1 MLQEPTANVSTAS
14 SFTANANSGVP
25 RRRHA
30 LRVLA
35 AGLLGTVLLGACS
48 LVPKFEKPTL
58 ELVSL
63 KLADGNLLSQ
73 RFNARLKVHNPND
86 RALPVNGLHY
96 TVEIDG
102 KAFGR
107 GESAR
112 AFTVPARGEAEFDMT
127 LDANLA
133 GAVAAVL
140 TRRERAKG
148 RELEYRLKGT
158 VSIDLPFMRSLEF
171 DQVGTF
177 RF

>member
-1 MLQEPTANVSTAS
+1 MFANVPETM
-14 SFTANANSGVP
+14 P
-25 RRRHA
+25 RRRRA
-30 LRVLA
+30 LRLLA
-35 AGLLGTVLLGACS
+35 VGLLGTVLLGACS

-73 RFNARLKVHNPND
+73 RFNARLKVLNPND

-102 KAFGR
+102 KAFGK
-107 GESAR
+107 GESTR

-140 TRRERAKG
+140 SRRERAKG

-158 VSIDLPFMRSLEF
+158 VSIDLPLMRSLDF
-171 DQVGTF
+171 DQGGTF

>member
-1 MLQEPTANVSTAS
+1 MLPQMQESLVQ
-14 SFTANANSGVP
+14 
-25 RRRHA
+25 RRRA
-30 LRVLA
+30 WRLLG
-35 AGLLGTVLLGACS
+35 AGLLGTLLLSACS

-86 RALPVNGLHY
+86 RALPVNGLRY

-102 KAFGR
+102 KAFGK
-107 GESAR
+107 GESTR

-140 TRRERAKG
+140 SRRERAKG
-148 RELEYRLKGT
+148 RELEYRLVGT
-158 VSIDLPFMRSLEF
+158 VSIDLPLMRSLEF

>member
-1 MLQEPTANVSTAS
+1 MFTHVSETM
-14 SFTANANSGVP
+14 P
-25 RRRHA
+25 RRRRA

-35 AGLLGTVLLGACS
+35 AGLLGTWLLGACS
-48 LVPKFEKPTL
+48 LVPKFEKPKL

-73 RFNARLKVHNPND
+73 RFNARLKVYNPND
-86 RALPVNGLHY
+86 RALPVNGLRY

-102 KAFGR
+102 KAFGK
-107 GESAR
+107 GESTR

-140 TRRERAKG
+140 SRRERAKG
-148 RELEYRLKGT
+148 RELEYRLVGT
-158 VSIDLPFMRSLEF
+158 VSIDLPLMRSLEF
-171 DQVGTF
+171 DQVGKF

>member
-1 MLQEPTANVSTAS
+1 MFTHVSETM
-14 SFTANANSGVP
+14 P
-25 RRRHA
+25 RRHA
-30 LRVLA
+30 WRVLA
-35 AGLLGTVLLGACS
+35 AGLLGALLLGGCS

-73 RFNARLKVHNPND
+73 RFNVRLKVLNPND
-86 RALPVNGLHY
+86 RALPVNGLRY

-102 KAFGR
+102 KAFGK
-107 GESAR
+107 GESTR

-140 TRRERAKG
+140 SRRERAKG

-158 VSIDLPFMRSLEF
+158 VSIDLSLMRSLDF
-171 DQVGTF
+171 DQVGSF

>member
-1 MLQEPTANVSTAS
+1 MLSYMQEIFVQRS
-14 SFTANANSGVP
+14 
-25 RRRHA
+25 HA
-30 LRVLA
+30 WRLLA
-35 AGLLGTVLLGACS
+35 AGVLGTLLLSACS

-86 RALPVNGLHY
+86 RALPVNGLQY

-102 KAFGR
+102 KAFGK
-107 GESAR
+107 GESTR

-140 TRRERAKG
+140 SRRERAKG
-148 RELEYRLKGT
+148 RELEYRLVGT
-158 VSIDLPFMRSLEF
+158 VSIDLPLMRSLKF

>member
-1 MLQEPTANVSTAS
+1 MQTLAFPAVRWRGLA
-14 SFTANANSGVP
+14 FLLFAM
-25 RRRHA
+25 A
-30 LRVLA
+30 LLA
-35 AGLLGTVLLGACS
+35 GCA

-58 ELVSL
+58 ELVNL

-73 RFNARLKVHNPND
+73 RFEARVKVYNPNS
-86 RALPVNGLHY
+86 RALPVKALRY

-102 KAFGR
+102 KTFGR

-112 AFTVPARGEAEFDMT
+112 AFTVPPRGEAEFDMT

-140 TRRERAKG
+140 QRRDRMKG
-148 RELEYRLKGT
+148 RMVDYRLKGT
-158 VSIDLPFMRSLEF
+158 VNIDLPMMGSLEF

>member
-1 MLQEPTANVSTAS
+1 MFTHVSETM
-14 SFTANANSGVP
+14 P
-25 RRRHA
+25 RRRRA

-35 AGLLGTVLLGACS
+35 AGLLGTWLLGACS

-73 RFNARLKVHNPND
+73 RFNARLKVYNPND
-86 RALPVNGLHY
+86 RALPVNGLCY

-102 KAFGR
+102 KAFGK
-107 GESAR
+107 GESTR

-140 TRRERAKG
+140 SRRERAKG
-148 RELEYRLKGT
+148 RELEYRLVGT
-158 VSIDLPFMRSLEF
+158 VSIDLPLMRSLEF
-171 DQVGTF
+171 DQVGKF

>member
-1 MLQEPTANVSTAS
+1 MLSHMQQTLVQ
-14 SFTANANSGVP
+14 
-25 RRRHA
+25 RRHA

-35 AGLLGTVLLGACS
+35 AGLLGTWLLGACS

-73 RFNARLKVHNPND
+73 RFNARLKVLNPND

-102 KAFGR
+102 KAFGK
-107 GESAR
+107 GESTR

-140 TRRERAKG
+140 SRRERAKG

-158 VSIDLPFMRSLEF
+158 VSIDLPLMRSLEF

>member
-1 MLQEPTANVSTAS
+1 MFTHVSEIM
-14 SFTANANSGVP
+14 P
-25 RRRHA
+25 RRHA
-30 LRVLA
+30 WRVLA
-35 AGLLGTVLLGACS
+35 AGLLGTLLLGGCS

-73 RFNARLKVHNPND
+73 RFNVRLKVLNPND

-102 KAFGR
+102 KAFGK
-107 GESAR
+107 GESTR

-140 TRRERAKG
+140 SRRERAKG

-158 VSIDLPFMRSLEF
+158 VSIDLPLMRSLDF
-171 DQVGTF
+171 DQVGSF

>member
-1 MLQEPTANVSTAS
+1 MLPQMQESLVQ
-14 SFTANANSGVP
+14 
-25 RRRHA
+25 RRHA
-30 LRVLA
+30 WCLLG
-35 AGLLGTVLLGACS
+35 AGLLGTLLLSACS

-58 ELVSL
+58 ELVTL

-86 RALPVNGLHY
+86 RALPVNGLRY

-102 KAFGR
+102 KAFGK
-107 GESAR
+107 GESTR

-140 TRRERAKG
+140 SRRERAKG
-148 RELEYRLKGT
+148 RELEYRLVGT
-158 VSIDLPFMRSLEF
+158 VSIDLPLMRSLEF

>member
-1 MLQEPTANVSTAS
+1 MFTHVSETM
-14 SFTANANSGVP
+14 P
-25 RRRHA
+25 RRHA
-30 LRVLA
+30 WRVLA
-35 AGLLGTVLLGACS
+35 AGLLGALLLGGCS

-63 KLADGNLLSQ
+63 KLADDNLLSQ
-73 RFNARLKVHNPND
+73 RFNVRLKVLNPND
-86 RALPVNGLHY
+86 RALPVNGLRY

-102 KAFGR
+102 KAFGK
-107 GESAR
+107 GESTR

-140 TRRERAKG
+140 SRRERAKG

-158 VSIDLPFMRSLEF
+158 VSIDLPLMRSLDF
-171 DQVGTF
+171 DQVGSF

>member
-1 MLQEPTANVSTAS
+1 MLPQMQKTLVQ
-14 SFTANANSGVP
+14 
-25 RRRHA
+25 RRRA
-30 LRVLA
+30 WRLLA
-35 AGLLGTVLLGACS
+35 AGLLGTLLLGACS

-73 RFNARLKVHNPND
+73 RFNARLKVLNPND

-102 KAFGR
+102 KAFGK
-107 GESAR
+107 GESTR

-133 GAVAAVL
+133 GALAGARGAA
-140 TRRERAKG
+140 RR
-148 RELEYRLKGT
+148 
-158 VSIDLPFMRSLEF
+158 VPPRSSP
-171 DQVGTF
+171 
-177 RF
+177 

>member
-1 MLQEPTANVSTAS
+1 MFTHVSETM
-14 SFTANANSGVP
+14 P
-25 RRRHA
+25 RRHA
-30 LRVLA
+30 WRVLA
-35 AGLLGTVLLGACS
+35 AGLLGAWLLGGCS

-73 RFNARLKVHNPND
+73 RFKVRLKVLNPND
-86 RALPVNGLHY
+86 RALPVNGLRY

-102 KAFGR
+102 KAFGI
-107 GESAR
+107 GESTR

-140 TRRERAKG
+140 SRRERAKG
-148 RELEYRLKGT
+148 RDLEYRLKGT
-158 VSIDLPFMRSLEF
+158 VSIDLPLMRSLDF
-171 DQVGTF
+171 DQVGSF

>member
-1 MLQEPTANVSTAS
+1 MLPPMQKTLVQ
-14 SFTANANSGVP
+14 
-25 RRRHA
+25 RRLAWR
-30 LRVLA
+30 LLA
-35 AGLLGTVLLGACS
+35 AGLLGTLLLSACS

-73 RFNARLKVHNPND
+73 RFNVRLKVHNPND

-102 KAFGR
+102 KAFGK
-107 GESAR
+107 GESTR

-127 LDANLA
+127 LEANLA

-140 TRRERAKG
+140 SRRERAKG
-148 RELEYRLKGT
+148 HELEYRLKGT
-158 VSIDLPFMRSLEF
+158 VSIDLPLMRSLDF

>member
-1 MLQEPTANVSTAS
+1 MFTHVSETM
-14 SFTANANSGVP
+14 P
-25 RRRHA
+25 RRHA
-30 LRVLA
+30 WRVLA
-35 AGLLGTVLLGACS
+35 AGLLGALLLGGCS

-73 RFNARLKVHNPND
+73 RFNVRLKVLNPND
-86 RALPVNGLHY
+86 RALPVNGLRY

-102 KAFGR
+102 KAFGK
-107 GESAR
+107 GESTR
-112 AFTVPARGEAEFDMT
+112 AFTLPARGEAEFDMT

-140 TRRERAKG
+140 SRRERAKG

-158 VSIDLPFMRSLEF
+158 VSIDLPLMRSLDF
-171 DQVGTF
+171 DQVGSF

>member
-1 MLQEPTANVSTAS
+1 MLPT
-14 SFTANANSGVP
+14 VP
-25 RRRHA
+25 AA
-30 LRVLA
+30 LRRALRLLA
-35 AGLLGTVLLGACS
+35 AAVFGTVLLGACS

-107 GESAR
+107 GESTR
-112 AFTVPARGEAEFDMT
+112 AFTVPAHGEAEFDMT

-148 RELEYRLKGT
+148 REVEYRLKGT
-158 VSIDLPFMRSLEF
+158 VSIDLPLMRSLEF
-171 DQVGTF
+171 DQVGNF

>member
-1 MLQEPTANVSTAS
+1 MFTHVSETM
-14 SFTANANSGVP
+14 P
-25 RRRHA
+25 RRHA
-30 LRVLA
+30 WRVLA
-35 AGLLGTVLLGACS
+35 AGLLGTWLLGACS

-73 RFNARLKVHNPND
+73 RFNVRLKVLNPND
-86 RALPVNGLHY
+86 RALPVNGLRY

-102 KAFGR
+102 KAFGK
-107 GESAR
+107 GESPR

-140 TRRERAKG
+140 SRRERAKG

-158 VSIDLPFMRSLEF
+158 VSIDLPLMRSLDF
-171 DQVGTF
+171 DQVGSF

>member
-1 MLQEPTANVSTAS
+1 MFTHVSETM
-14 SFTANANSGVP
+14 P
-25 RRRHA
+25 RRHA
-30 LRVLA
+30 WRVLA
-35 AGLLGTVLLGACS
+35 AGLLGTLLLGGCS

-73 RFNARLKVHNPND
+73 RFNVRLKVLNPND
-86 RALPVNGLHY
+86 RALPVNGLRY

-102 KAFGR
+102 KAFGK
-107 GESAR
+107 GESTR

-140 TRRERAKG
+140 SRRERAKG

-158 VSIDLPFMRSLEF
+158 VSIDLPLMRSLDF
-171 DQVGTF
+171 DQVGSF

>member
-1 MLQEPTANVSTAS
+1 MLSYMQEIFVQ
-14 SFTANANSGVP
+14 
-25 RRRHA
+25 RRHA
-30 LRVLA
+30 WRLLA
-35 AGLLGTVLLGACS
+35 AGVLGTLLLSACS

-102 KAFGR
+102 KAFGK
-107 GESAR
+107 GESTR

-140 TRRERAKG
+140 SRRERAKG
-148 RELEYRLKGT
+148 RELEYRLVGT
-158 VSIDLPFMRSLEF
+158 VSIDLPLMRSLKF
-171 DQVGTF
+171 DQVGKF

>member
-1 MLQEPTANVSTAS
+1 MLPQMQKTLVQ
-14 SFTANANSGVP
+14 
-25 RRRHA
+25 RRRA
-30 LRVLA
+30 WRLLA
-35 AGLLGTVLLGACS
+35 AGLLGTLLLGACS

-73 RFNARLKVHNPND
+73 RFNARLKVLNPND

-102 KAFGR
+102 KAFGK
-107 GESAR
+107 GESTR

-133 GAVAAVL
+133 GALAAVL
-140 TRRERAKG
+140 SRRERAKG

-158 VSIDLPFMRSLEF
+158 VSIDLPLMRSLDF

>member
-1 MLQEPTANVSTAS
+1 MFTHVSEPM
-14 SFTANANSGVP
+14 P
-25 RRRHA
+25 RRHA
-30 LRVLA
+30 WRVLA
-35 AGLLGTVLLGACS
+35 AGLLGALLLGGCS

-73 RFNARLKVHNPND
+73 RFNVRLKVLNPND
-86 RALPVNGLHY
+86 RALPVNGLRY

-102 KAFGR
+102 KAFGK
-107 GESAR
+107 GESTR

-140 TRRERAKG
+140 SRRERAKG

-158 VSIDLPFMRSLEF
+158 VSIDLPLMRSLDF
-171 DQVGTF
+171 DQVGSF

>member
-1 MLQEPTANVSTAS
+1 MFTHVSETM
-14 SFTANANSGVP
+14 P
-25 RRRHA
+25 RRHA
-30 LRVLA
+30 WRVLA
-35 AGLLGTVLLGACS
+35 AGLLGALLLGGCS

-73 RFNARLKVHNPND
+73 RFNVRLKVLNPND
-86 RALPVNGLHY
+86 RALPVNGLRY

-102 KAFGR
+102 KAFGK
-107 GESAR
+107 GESTR

-140 TRRERAKG
+140 SRRERAKG

-158 VSIDLPFMRSLEF
+158 VSIDLPLMRSLDF
-171 DQVGTF
+171 DQVGSF

>member
-1 MLQEPTANVSTAS
+1 M
-14 SFTANANSGVP
+14 FANATETMP
-25 RRRHA
+25 QRRRA
-30 LRVLA
+30 WRLLA
-35 AGLLGTVLLGACS
+35 AGLLGTVLLSACS
-48 LVPKFEKPTL
+48 LVPKFETPTL

-86 RALPVNGLHY
+86 RALPVNGLRY

-102 KAFGR
+102 KAFGK
-107 GESAR
+107 GESTR

-140 TRRERAKG
+140 SRRERAKG
-148 RELEYRLKGT
+148 RELEYRLVGT
-158 VSIDLPFMRSLEF
+158 VSIDLPLMRSLEF

>member
-1 MLQEPTANVSTAS
+1 
-14 SFTANANSGVP
+14 
-25 RRRHA
+25 
-30 LRVLA
+30 
-35 AGLLGTVLLGACS
+35 
-48 LVPKFEKPTL
+48 
-58 ELVSL
+58 L

-73 RFNARLKVHNPND
+73 RFNARLKVYNPND
-86 RALPVNGLHY
+86 RALPVNGLRY

-102 KAFGR
+102 KGFGK
-107 GESAR
+107 GESTR

-140 TRRERAKG
+140 SRRERAKG
-148 RELEYRLKGT
+148 RELEYRLVGT
-158 VSIDLPFMRSLEF
+158 VSIDLPLMRSLEF

>member
-1 MLQEPTANVSTAS
+1 MFTHVSETM
-14 SFTANANSGVP
+14 P
-25 RRRHA
+25 RRHA
-30 LRVLA
+30 WRVLA
-35 AGLLGTVLLGACS
+35 AGLLGTWLLGACS

-73 RFNARLKVHNPND
+73 RFNVRLKVLNPND
-86 RALPVNGLHY
+86 RALPVNGLRY

-102 KAFGR
+102 KAFGK
-107 GESAR
+107 GESTR

-140 TRRERAKG
+140 SRRERAKG

-158 VSIDLPFMRSLEF
+158 VSIDLPLMRSLDF
-171 DQVGTF
+171 DQVGSF

>member
-1 MLQEPTANVSTAS
+1 MFTHVSETM
-14 SFTANANSGVP
+14 P
-25 RRRHA
+25 RRRRA

-35 AGLLGTVLLGACS
+35 AGLLGTWLLGACS
-48 LVPKFEKPTL
+48 LVPKFEKPKL

-73 RFNARLKVHNPND
+73 RFNARLKVYNPND
-86 RALPVNGLHY
+86 RALPVNGLRY

-102 KAFGR
+102 KAFGK
-107 GESAR
+107 GESTR

-140 TRRERAKG
+140 SRRERAKG
-148 RELEYRLKGT
+148 RELEYRLVGT
-158 VSIDLPFMRSLEF
+158 VSIDLPLMRSLEF
-171 DQVGTF
+171 VQVGKF

>member
-1 MLQEPTANVSTAS
+1 MFIHVSETM
-14 SFTANANSGVP
+14 P
-25 RRRHA
+25 RRRRA

-35 AGLLGTVLLGACS
+35 AGLLGTWLLGACS

-73 RFNARLKVHNPND
+73 RFNARLKVYNPND
-86 RALPVNGLHY
+86 RALPVNGLRY

-102 KAFGR
+102 KAFGK
-107 GESAR
+107 GESTR

-140 TRRERAKG
+140 SRRERAKG
-148 RELEYRLKGT
+148 RELEYRLVGT
-158 VSIDLPFMRSLEF
+158 VSIDLPLMRSLEF

>member
-1 MLQEPTANVSTAS
+1 MFTHVSETM
-14 SFTANANSGVP
+14 P
-25 RRRHA
+25 RRHA
-30 LRVLA
+30 WRVLA
-35 AGLLGTVLLGACS
+35 AGLLGALLLGGCS
-48 LVPKFEKPTL
+48 LVPKFVEPTL

-63 KLADGNLLSQ
+63 KLADGNLISQ
-73 RFNARLKVHNPND
+73 RFNVRLKVLNPND
-86 RALPVNGLHY
+86 RALPVNGLRY

-102 KAFGR
+102 KAFGK
-107 GESAR
+107 GESTR

-140 TRRERAKG
+140 SRRERAKG

-158 VSIDLPFMRSLEF
+158 VSIDWPLMRSLDF
-171 DQVGTF
+171 DQVGSF

>member
-1 MLQEPTANVSTAS
+1 MFIHVSETM
-14 SFTANANSGVP
+14 P
-25 RRRHA
+25 RRPRA

-35 AGLLGTVLLGACS
+35 AGLLGTWLLGACS

-73 RFNARLKVHNPND
+73 RFNARLKVYNPND
-86 RALPVNGLHY
+86 RALPVNGLRY

-102 KAFGR
+102 KAFGK
-107 GESAR
+107 GESTR

-140 TRRERAKG
+140 SRRERAKG
-148 RELEYRLKGT
+148 RELEYRLVGT
-158 VSIDLPFMRSLEF
+158 VSIDLPLMRSLEF

>member
-1 MLQEPTANVSTAS
+1 MLPQMQESLVQ
-14 SFTANANSGVP
+14 
-25 RRRHA
+25 RRRA
-30 LRVLA
+30 WCLLG
-35 AGLLGTVLLGACS
+35 AGLLGALLLSACS

-58 ELVSL
+58 ELVTL

-86 RALPVNGLHY
+86 RALPVNGLRY

-102 KAFGR
+102 KAFGK
-107 GESAR
+107 GESTR

-140 TRRERAKG
+140 SRRERAKG
-148 RELEYRLKGT
+148 RELEYRLVGT
-158 VSIDLPFMRSLEF
+158 VSIDLPLMRSLEF